1 MAITEKLIVQEAAA
15 GVDADPNIMLDL
27 NAGDVDSY
35 DGDGD
40 VWYDIHDFEFKPT
53 TNVSEHFNTVL
64 YTGDGNTTAQPITQ
78 VGFTPDLVWIKTRN
92 QGVRH
97 ILTDSVRGV
106 DSQIFSNEDS
116 SESNYGEFNTFD
128 SDGFT
133 VKRNTGTD
141 YLNQSGINYVAWC
154 FKAGGAA
161 SLNEEGTIDSQVSVN
176 NDLGFSIV
184 KYSGGNSSGTT
195 VGHGLSSAPELI
207 ITKNTS
213 KSSSWPV
220 FLTGGIAMNSS
231 TFTLEGSSQYLAL
244 NSTTN
249 FIGYSFDSQFGGTA
263 NSGSSSQDIISYCFT
278 SKRGVSKV
286 GSYTGTGASG
296 NKIYTGF
303 EPAFLMF
310 KGIDQA
316 SDWIILDNKR
326 DTSNPNSARLDAN
339 SNGAEYTGENL
350 VDFNRDGFTLVT
362 NSASKNGNG
371 NEFIYYAVAK
381 DTNET
386 SLIPS
391 TDLEL
396 YLDASTYT
404 SGSTW
409 TDSSGNGNNGT
420 ITGATHN
427 DELGG
432 FFQFDGTDDKVE
444 IPDIIN
450 SHSTTITGWVRG
462 SGIWFTPQKEIYA
475 LLRTSSTDT
484 FFWGNSDTG
493 QNVGG
498 LEDGNWHHLAVSV
511 TSSNTVSYYVDGE
524 HISTKVSST
533 SFPQN
538 YNYSSNWIG
547 HFYHPSTPQSFNG
560 QIGQVMIYGIGL
572 TQDQIRQNFNFTKPK
587 YPNEFHGDINGAT
600 WNSGGYFDFDG
611 SNDNVDITGNPLGA
625 NNFTYSAWFNA
636 DTVSVANQNII
647 TSNAGHVNYGIQLT
661 GSGVAMYSL
670 NSSGGAQYLVSNTGL
685 VSTGTWYHIAY
696 VKSSI
701 SGHFLYLNGTVV
713 ASDSS
718 FTGDCDLGTLSETT
732 IGSANNNIQWFNG
745 KISKVK
751 LYNKALTQEEIDALY
766 NEGE

>member
-278 SKRGVSKV
+278 SKPNYSKI
-286 GSYTGTGASG
+286 GSFIGTNQPG
-296 NKIYTGF
+296 NKQTTGF
-303 EPAFLMF
+303 EPAFVMI
-310 KGIDQA
+310 KRTSTTG
-316 SDWIILDNKR
+316 SWTIIDNKR
-326 DTSNPNSARLDAN
+326 TPLNKYLSAN
-339 SNGAEYTGENL
+339 SNAAEASATSPIVFE
-350 VDFNRDGFTLVT
+350 DDGF
-362 NSASKNGNG
+362 SFG
-371 NEFIYYAVAK
+371 
-381 DTNET
+381 
-386 SLIPS
+386 
-391 TDLEL
+391 
-396 YLDASTYT
+396 
-404 SGSTW
+404 
-409 TDSSGNGNNGT
+409 GT
-420 ITGATHN
+420 G
-427 DELGG
+427 
-432 FFQFDGTDDKVE
+432 V
-444 IPDIIN
+444 
-450 SHSTTITGWVRG
+450 
-462 SGIWFTPQKEIYA
+462 
-475 LLRTSSTDT
+475 
-484 FFWGNSDTG
+484 
-493 QNVGG
+493 
-498 LEDGNWHHLAVSV
+498 
-511 TSSNTVSYYVDGE
+511 
-524 HISTKVSST
+524 
-533 SFPQN
+533 
-538 YNYSSNWIG
+538 
-547 HFYHPSTPQSFNG
+547 SFNQSG
-560 QIGQVMIYGIGL
+560 ETAIYL
-572 TQDQIRQNFNFTKPK
+572 AF
-587 YPNEFHGDINGAT
+587 
-600 WNSGGYFDFDG
+600 
-611 SNDNVDITGNPLGA
+611 A
-625 NNFTYSAWFNA
+625 N
-636 DTVSVANQNII
+636 
-647 TSNAGHVNYGIQLT
+647 
-661 GSGVAMYSL
+661 
-670 NSSGGAQYLVSNTGL
+670 
-685 VSTGTWYHIAY
+685 
-696 VKSSI
+696 
-701 SGHFLYLNGTVV
+701 
-713 ASDSS
+713 
-718 FTGDCDLGTLSETT
+718 T
-732 IGSANNNIQWFNG
+732 I
-745 KISKVK
+745 
-751 LYNKALTQEEIDALY
+751 
-766 NEGE
+766 